1 MKKTLYS
8 TLMAVLCMMAT
19 AAFTACSSD
28 DDNSNKEDVPSI
40 VGVWKSEQRPILY
53 DGEPMENLEAIAYMW
68 YKEDG
73 TFVEADVLIDTE
85 EGTSEV
91 VLSENGKWS
100 VENDVV
106 TQTTNF
112 ENDVEADFDTV
123 VLKFKVVGN
132 TLHVTYSDEGGEATT
147 QLQRSTV
154 EKMQELMALALNSMT
169 AEICGH

>member
-1 MKKTLYS
+1 M
-8 TLMAVLCMMAT
+8 
-19 AAFTACSSD
+19 
-28 DDNSNKEDVPSI
+28 
-40 VGVWKSEQRPILY
+40 
-53 DGEPMENLEAIAYMW
+53 
-68 YKEDG
+68 
-73 TFVEADVLIDTE
+73 
-85 EGTSEV
+85 
-91 VLSENGKWS
+91 LSENGKWS